1 MRPVHVAAALAA
13 LVAPAFAAGFDL
25 PPRTPGQWEM
35 KVQVDT
41 AAMPPQIIRMCLDA
55 ETDKLLNAK
64 FAGTAQRLCS
74 RQEQKTDGDAIVL
87 ESDCAVGD
95 LKTFSRSV
103 ITGDFASA
111 YVMRTD
117 VQMEGSNAPDGV
129 KRTTPAGPS
138 SQQTTIEA
146 KRVGECAAGFKPG
159 DVDFGMGRITNL
171 RDMPDPN
178 IN

>member
-1 MRPVHVAAALAA
+1 MRPVYAAAALAA
-13 LVAPAFAAGFDL
+13 LVAPALAAGFNL
-25 PPRTPGQWEM
+25 PPRAPGQWEM

-64 FAGTAQRLCS
+64 FAGAASRLCS
-74 RQEQKTDGDAIVL
+74 RQEQKTEGDALVL
-87 ESDCAVGD
+87 ESDCAIGEM
-95 LKTFSRSV
+95 KTFSRSV
-103 ITGDFASA
+103 VTGDFNSA

-117 VQMEGSNAPDGV
+117 VRMEGSNAPEGV
-129 KRTTPAGPS
+129 QRTTPAGPS

-146 KRVGECAAGFKPG
+146 KRVGECAEGFKPG
-159 DVDFGMGRITNL
+159 DMDFGLGRVVNL